1 MPRWR
6 REEQILA
13 AAVEEF
19 SRHGYANV
27 SMADIAVR
35 VGVTKPLLYQYFGS
49 KDGLYA
55 ACVGWIGE
63 PLGAA
68 ITAAMT
74 EPTSGPASG
83 PGSTMT
89 PPGIALAVLRAVFTT
104 LEDRRHA
111 WFLLYDRTLPDGGA
125 PAEAARRYREVI
137 DRLATTGTRQAL
149 GPDGPDDAGD
159 PLDADALKQL
169 WIGVVGSLV
178 VWWTRHPEQSADDMA
193 ARCERLFAAVL
204 GRGRG

>member
-1 MPRWR
+1 MPRRR

-19 SRHGYANV
+19 SRHGYAQV

-55 ACVGWIGE
+55 ACVGWVGE

-74 EPTSGPASG
+74 GPASA
-83 PGSTMT
+83 PASTTT

-111 WFLLYDRTLPDGGA
+111 WFLLYDRTLPDGSA

-137 DRLATTGTRQAL
+137 DRLATTGTREAL
-149 GPDGPDDAGD
+149 GTGDAGD
-159 PLDADALKQL
+159 AGDALDADALKQL

-204 GRGRG
+204 G